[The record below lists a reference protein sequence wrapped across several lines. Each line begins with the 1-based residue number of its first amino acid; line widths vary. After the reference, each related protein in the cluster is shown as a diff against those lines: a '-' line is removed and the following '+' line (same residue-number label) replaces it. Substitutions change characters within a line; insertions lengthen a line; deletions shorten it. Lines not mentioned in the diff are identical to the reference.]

1 MDYPEM
7 LITKFDDVQH
17 TEGYINQWNKHL
29 VLAVKRLF
37 KFKYRLCNTIF
48 KKIGSNVEMGYFS
61 KIASH
66 LKFFIF
72 SNLGSHQVLEAIRH
86 VWFFEQSE
94 IGFQSPFW
102 CGRLHWNPRST
113 RALIKRI
120 FTSLWDFWATS
131 SLGGIAKAKL
141 LLL

>member
-1 MDYPEM
+1 M

-61 KIASH
+61 KIAS
-66 LKFFIF
+66 
-72 SNLGSHQVLEAIRH
+72 
-86 VWFFEQSE
+86 QSE
-94 IGFQSPFW
+94 IFYFLQFGIP
-102 CGRLHWNPRST
+102 
-113 RALIKRI
+113 
-120 FTSLWDFWATS
+120 S
-131 SLGGIAKAKL
+131 SS
-141 LLL
+141 